1 MNEEEKYYLFDY
13 VKSKFIEIVNKTHY
27 MKDNVNICCNDSET
41 EFLMKYGDIL
51 SSKYPTISLRDI
63 YIALIYTYYSLNLG
77 EQTTDYLMLVKFKKY
92 CDNYNEVNNLFLML
106 TTSNKSIATAVRRH
120 FFGFPPLL
128 KNGKSKTSSSIYRSS
143 NARGVKSRRVKS
155 SLSKKTR
162 KYRKNKHKQ

>member
-27 MKDNVNICCNDSET
+27 KKDNVNICCNDSET

-51 SSKYPTISLRDI
+51 SNKYPTISLRDI

-92 CDNYNEVNNLFLML
+92 CDNYIEVNNLFLML

-128 KNGKSKTSSSIYRSS
+128 KNRNSKSLST
-143 NARGVKSRRVKS
+143 ARGVKSRRVKS